1 MNEFLRALRRILP
14 PINTETISGGRI
26 MNNLQKLGG
35 ALSLFLIALFL
46 LNCRSGATKS
56 SDSGKPAILVVS
68 FGTSYNDSR
77 KKTIGAIEEAI
88 AHAYPAYSV
97 RRAFTSQI
105 VIDHIYERD
114 GEKIDNVTEAMNRLV
129 ADGVQD
135 LIIQPTHLMN
145 GIEEKEMLSQIQPF
159 ESKFRRIRYGK
170 PVLSSDADYTALLR
184 ILKDGTKEYD
194 APDTAIVFMG
204 HGTED
209 GANAAY
215 ARLADLFKAQGSSN
229 YFIGTVEA
237 SPSLDDVIAQVRDA
251 GFEKI
256 LLLPLMI
263 VAGDHANNDMAG
275 DEEDSW
281 KSILTAEGFSVQTL
295 LRGLGEYP
303 AFQGHIVQHVAD
315 AMQ

>member
-1 MNEFLRALRRILP
+1 MNEFIRALRYILP

-26 MNNLQKLGG
+26 MNNLQKTRGAAPLLLL
-35 ALSLFLIALFL
+35 ALSL
-46 LNCRSGATKS
+46 LNCRSTATKPV
-56 SDSGKPAILVVS
+56 DSGKPVILVVS

-77 KKTIGAIEEAI
+77 KKTIGAIEEAV
-88 AHAYPAYSV
+88 AHAYPEYAV

-105 VIDHIYERD
+105 VIDHIYQRD

-129 ADGVQD
+129 ADGVKEVV
-135 LIIQPTHLMN
+135 IQPTHLMN
-145 GIEEKEMLSQIQPF
+145 GIEEKEMLSQIKPF
-159 ESKFRRIRYGK
+159 ESKFRSIKYGK
-170 PVLSSDADYTALLR
+170 PVLSSDADYTALVT

-194 APDTAIVFMG
+194 NPDTAIVFMG

-209 GANAAY
+209 EANADY
-215 ARLADLFKAQGSSN
+215 ARLAGIFKEKGFSN

-237 SPSLDDVIAQVRDA
+237 TPSLDDVIAQVHDA
-251 GFEKI
+251 GLEKI

-275 DEEDSW
+275 DEDDSW
-281 KSILTAEGFSVQTL
+281 KSMLTAAGFSVQTL
-295 LRGLGEYP
+295 IRGLGEYP
-303 AFQGHIVQHVAD
+303 ALQAHIVQHVGD

>member
-1 MNEFLRALRRILP
+1 MNEFLRTLRRILP
-14 PINTETISGGRI
+14 PVNTETISGGRI
-26 MNNLQKLGG
+26 MNNLQKILGAVPLFLV
-35 ALSLFLIALFL
+35 ALSF
-46 LNCRSGATKS
+46 LNCQSTVTKS
-56 SDSGKPAILVVS
+56 DDPEKPVILVVS

-77 KKTIGAIEEAI
+77 KKTIGAIEEAV
-88 AHAYPAYSV
+88 AKAYPAYSV

-114 GEKIDNVTEAMNRLV
+114 GEKIDNVTEAMDHLV
-129 ADGVQD
+129 SDGVKD
-135 LIIQPTHLMN
+135 VIIQPTHLMN
-145 GIEEKEMLSQIQPF
+145 GIEEKEMVSQIKPF
-159 ESKFRRIRYGK
+159 ESKFGSIKYGK
-170 PVLSSDADYTALLR
+170 PVLSSDADYTALVT

-194 APDTAIVFMG
+194 NPDTAIVFMG

-209 GANAAY
+209 AANADY
-215 ARLADLFKAQGSSN
+215 ARLADLFREKGYSN

-237 SPSLDDVIAQVRDA
+237 TPSLDDVIAQVHDA
-251 GFEKI
+251 GLEKI

-295 LRGLGEYP
+295 IRGLGEYP
-303 AFQGHIVQHVAD
+303 ALRSHIVQHVAD

>member
-1 MNEFLRALRRILP
+1 MNEFLRALRCILP
-14 PINTETISGGRI
+14 PINAEAISGGRI
-26 MNNLQKLGG
+26 MNNLQKIRG
-35 ALSLFLIALFL
+35 AVPLFLVVLSL
-46 LNCRSGATKS
+46 LNCRSTVTKS
-56 SDSGKPAILVVS
+56 ADSGKPVILVVS

-88 AHAYPAYSV
+88 ANAYPAYSV

-105 VIDHIYERD
+105 VIDHISQRD

-129 ADGVQD
+129 ADGVKD
-135 LIIQPTHLMN
+135 VIIQPTHLMN
-145 GIEEKEMLSQIQPF
+145 GIEEKEMVSQIKPF
-159 ESKFRRIRYGK
+159 ENKLSIKYGK
-170 PVLSSDADYTALLR
+170 PVLSSDADYTALVT

-194 APDTAIVFMG
+194 KPDTAIVFMG

-209 GANAAY
+209 AANADY
-215 ARLADLFKAQGSSN
+215 ARLADLFREKGYSN

-251 GFEKI
+251 GLEKI

-275 DEEDSW
+275 DEDDSW

-295 LRGLGEYP
+295 IRGLGEYP
-303 AFQGHIVQHVAD
+303 ALQAHIVQHVAD
-315 AMQ
+315 ALQ